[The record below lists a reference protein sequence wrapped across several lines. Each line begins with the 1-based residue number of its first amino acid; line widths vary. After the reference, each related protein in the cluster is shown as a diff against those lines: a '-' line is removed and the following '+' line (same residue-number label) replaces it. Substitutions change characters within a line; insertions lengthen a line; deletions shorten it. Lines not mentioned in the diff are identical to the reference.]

1 MEKQQQIKS
10 FIKLIGLNE
19 VLFFF
24 GIRGTRLFARSA
36 KCRIFSGGK
45 LAVYR
50 LLNDVGENDG
60 WIDAGAF
67 RVSGRGEW
75 F

>member
-10 FIKLIGLNE
+10 FIKLIGLDE
-19 VLFFF
+19 VLFFLF
-24 GIRGTRLFARSA
+24 GIRGTRLFTRSK
-36 KCRIFSGGK
+36 KCRTSSEGE

-60 WIDAGAF
+60 
-67 RVSGRGEW
+67 
-75 F
+75 